1 MNRILVVEDD
11 TSISNVI
18 EISLRN
24 AGYLCDCVY
33 DADYPKLES
42 ALLISCGKG
51 FRWELTFLMWVVLL
65 RNRRVREVL
74 RKQTIRINIQ
84 CMLILDYSILMR

>member
-24 AGYLCDCVY
+24 AGYRVIV
-33 DADYPKLES
+33 S
-42 ALLISCGKG
+42 TMALRFPDNWS
-51 FRWELTFLMWVVLL
+51 
-65 RNRRVREVL
+65 RRYM
-74 RKQTIRINIQ
+74 IWHS
-84 CMLILDYSILMR
+84 SILCCRDRMDFP

>member
-33 DADYPKLES
+33 DGTSVSGQLEQEVYDL
-42 ALLISCGKG
+42 ALVDIMLPGPDG
-51 FRWELTFLMWVVLL
+51 FY
-65 RNRRVREVL
+65 RRVFQLLSCPGDFSHSDGR
-74 RKQTIRINIQ
+74 
-84 CMLILDYSILMR
+84 CAG

>member
-33 DADYPKLES
+33 DGTSVSGQLEQE
-42 ALLISCGKG
+42 AGTGWIFPDGVFQLLSCPGDFSHSDG
-51 FRWELTFLMWVVLL
+51 R
-65 RNRRVREVL
+65 
-74 RKQTIRINIQ
+74 
-84 CMLILDYSILMR
+84 CAG

>member
-33 DADYPKLES
+33 DGTSVAGQLEQEVYDLALVDIMRMLES
-42 ALLISCGKG
+42 YS
-51 FRWELTFLMWVVLL
+51 FSRL
-65 RNRRVREVL
+65 R
-74 RKQTIRINIQ
+74 
-84 CMLILDYSILMR
+84 MS

>member
-33 DADYPKLES
+33 DGTSVSGQLEQEVYDL
-42 ALLISCGKG
+42 ALVDIMLPGPGWIFPDGVFQLLSCPGDFSHSDG
-51 FRWELTFLMWVVLL
+51 R
-65 RNRRVREVL
+65 
-74 RKQTIRINIQ
+74 
-84 CMLILDYSILMR
+84 CAG